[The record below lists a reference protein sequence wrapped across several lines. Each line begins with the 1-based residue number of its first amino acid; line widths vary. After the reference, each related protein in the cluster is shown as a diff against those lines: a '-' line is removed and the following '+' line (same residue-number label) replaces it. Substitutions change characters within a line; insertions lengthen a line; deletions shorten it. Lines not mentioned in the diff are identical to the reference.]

1 MKYLYRLL
9 FALMA
14 LPLAVACGDDDP
26 TEGALPGTGG
36 GGSEQP
42 EGTALVLTITPTEIK
57 ANGIDTAYTKVM
69 LGEEDVT
76 EKATV
81 KMNESLTDV
90 RKFVTTKEGAYV
102 FYAVYQGKVSQ
113 KITVTAVQD
122 GNRIM
127 EYRHRVLMVQHT
139 GTWCAWCPRAT
150 MDIYT
155 FTQTDADAD
164 DVVFIAAHSGDVF
177 DNAYSSAITST
188 VGVTGF
194 PAITVNLKNTQVTTT
209 ADLNQGAKYIRAA
222 TNTALRTEAH
232 AGIEA
237 QVSQPDASGNIA
249 VTGNLYVNTSARY
262 RIMAWLVEDNLY
274 ARQNNNYGGSFN
286 QEFLNNHNNVV
297 RAGSS
302 STPQGD
308 FLVSGGQLL
317 EGSHV
322 PFNCT
327 IRTAEAGIKD
337 FNNCRVVVAATYSG
351 NGGPFYVDNVI
362 QCQLG
367 GKVDLEK
374 PVYE

>member
-26 TEGALPGTGG
+26 TEGALPGPGG

-42 EGTALVLTITPTEIK
+42 DGTSLVLTISPTEIK
-57 ANGIDTAYTKVM
+57 ANGIDTAYIKVM

-76 EKATV
+76 EEATV

-113 KITVTAVQD
+113 KITVTAVED
-122 GNRIM
+122 GERIM

-139 GTWCAWCPRAT
+139 GTWCGWCPRAT
-150 MDIYT
+150 MGIYT

-164 DVVFIAAHSGDVF
+164 DVVFMAAHYGDEF
-177 DNAYSSAITST
+177 DNAYSSAITSA
-188 VGVTGF
+188 VGVTSY
-194 PAITVNLKNTQVTTT
+194 PTITVNLKNTQVTTT
-209 ADLNQGAKYIRAA
+209 ADLDQGAKYIRAA
-222 TNTALRTEAH
+222 ANTALRTDAH

-237 QVSQPDASGNIA
+237 QVSNADASGNIT

-262 RIMAWLVEDNLY
+262 RVMAWLVEDNLF
-274 ARQNNNYGGSFN
+274 ARQNNGYASYN
-286 QEFLNNHNNVV
+286 QDFLNYHNNVV

-322 PFNCT
+322 PFTLT
-327 IRTAEAGIKD
+327 IRTADANIS
-337 FNNCRVVVAATYSG
+337 NLQNCRVVVAATYSG

-362 QCQLG
+362 QCKLG